1 MKSVMSHSFAEVTN
15 AKVPRSTFNRSCGVK
30 TTFDAGYLIPIF
42 VDEVIPG
49 DTFNLSMSHFA
60 RLATPLAPVM
70 DNMYLDSFFFFVPTR
85 LIWNNFKKFHGEEE
99 NPGDSNDFQ
108 IPTMDAPTGGHLNGS
123 LSDYLG
129 IPTEHHASNTLTHS
143 SLLHRAYNLTW
154 NEHFRDQNLQ
164 DSVVV
169 DKDDGPD
176 TTTDYALLRRGKRH
190 DYFTSCLPWP
200 QKADDGA
207 VDLPL
212 GTSAPVTGIGKFNQ
226 TYSTGPQTAYETG
239 ASSSSSYSSYTD
251 VGTTTNTQFYVEED
265 PNNSGYPNIKA
276 DLSAA
281 TAATIDDLILSF
293 QTQALYRRDAR
304 AGTRY
309 PELVHS
315 HYGVK
320 PYDLLYRPLYLGGG
334 STPINIHPVA
344 NTSADGTNNQ
354 GELTGFGTSA
364 GAGAGFVQSFA
375 EHGYILGLVSVRADL
390 TYQEGLDRLYS
401 KQDRFDFYYPALAN
415 LGEQSVLNKEIFADG
430 SAADETVFGYQ
441 ERWAEYRFKQSK
453 ITGQFRSNYS
463 SSLDYWHLSQE
474 FGTLP
479 SLNATFIEDNP
490 PIDRVIATP
499 AEPHFIFDAYFKLIC
514 ARPMPVYSVP
524 SLKAYF

>member
-1 MKSVMSHSFAEVTN
+1 MPPFIWRKNMKSVMNHSFAEVSN
-15 AKVPRSTFNRSCGVK
+15 IKVPRSSFNRSCGLK
-30 TTFDAGYLIPIF
+30 TTFDAGYLVPVF

-49 DTFNLSMSHFA
+49 DTFNLRMSHFA
-60 RLATPLAPVM
+60 RLATPLTPVM
-70 DNMYLDSFFFFVPTR
+70 DNMYLDTFFFFCPTR
-85 LIWNNFKKFHGEEE
+85 LLWDNFKKFHGEQDD
-99 NPGDSNDFQ
+99 PGDSTDFQ
-108 IPTMDAPTGGHLNGS
+108 IPTMNAPTGGHLNGS

-143 SLLHRAYNLTW
+143 SLLHRAYNQIW

-164 DSVVV
+164 DKVVV
-169 DKDDGPD
+169 DTDDGPD

-207 VDLPL
+207 VSLPL
-212 GTSAPVTGIGKFNQ
+212 GTSAPVQ
-226 TYSTGPQTAYETG
+226 TDANITNNVIVYSTNASAYKAMD
-239 ASSSSSYSSYTD
+239 ASASL
-251 VGTTTNTQFYVEED
+251 TT
-265 PNNSGYPNIKA
+265 
-276 DLSAA
+276 LSATGGVVGDALYANLSNA

-309 PELVHS
+309 PELTYS

-320 PYDLLYRPLYLGGG
+320 PYDLLFRPLYLGGG

-344 NTSADGTNNQ
+344 NTAGGTATQ
-354 GELTGFGTSA
+354 GDLTGYGTSA
-364 GAGAGFVQSFA
+364 SSGIGFVQSFA
-375 EHGYILGLVSVRADL
+375 EHGYIIGLVSARADL
-390 TYQEGLDRLYS
+390 TYQEGLDRMFS

-415 LGEQSVLNKEIFADG
+415 IGEQAVLNKEIFADG
-430 SAADETVFGYQ
+430 SASDATVFGYQ

-463 SSLDYWHLSQE
+463 TSLDSWHLSQE
-474 FGTLP
+474 FGSLPTLN
-479 SLNATFIEDNP
+479 STFIQDNP
-490 PIDRVIATP
+490 PIDRVIAT
-499 AEPHFIFDAYFKLIC
+499 ASEPHFIFDAYFDLVC
-514 ARPMPVYSVP
+514 ARPIPTFSVP
-524 SLKAYF
+524 SLKQYF

>member
-1 MKSVMSHSFAEVTN
+1 MKSVMQHSFAEVN
-15 AKVPRSTFNRSCGVK
+15 SARVPRSSFNRSHGYK
-30 TTFDAGYLIPIF
+30 TTFDAGYLIPVY

-49 DTFNLSMSHFA
+49 DTFNCRMQHFA
-60 RLATPLAPVM
+60 RLATPLSPVM
-70 DNMYLDSFFFFVPTR
+70 DNMYLDSFFFFIPTR

-99 NPGDSNDFQ
+99 DPGDSNDFSV
-108 IPTMDAPTGGHLNGS
+108 PTMNAPTGGHLNGS

-129 IPTEHHASNTLTHS
+129 IPTEHHASNTLTHN
-143 SLLHRAYNLTW
+143 SLLHRAYNAVW
-154 NEHFRDQNLQ
+154 NEWFRDQNLQ

-176 TTTDYALLRRGKRH
+176 TSTDYTLLRRGKRH

-207 VDLPL
+207 VALPL
-212 GTSAPVTGIGKFNQ
+212 GTEAPVTGIGAFNQ
-226 TYSTGPQTAYETG
+226 TYGTGSTVYETG
-239 ASSSSSYSSYTD
+239 AS
-251 VGTTTNTQFYVEED
+251 TTTTYADGKIFNVSGNDNAVYLEED
-265 PNNSGYPNIKA
+265 PNNTGYPNVRA
-276 DLSAA
+276 DLSSA

-309 PELVHS
+309 PELVLS

-320 PYDLLYRPLYLGGG
+320 PYDVLYRPLYLGGG
-334 STPINIHPVA
+334 SSPINIHPVA
-344 NTSADGTNNQ
+344 NTSEDATSKQ
-354 GELTGFGTSA
+354 GELTGFGTSS
-364 GAGAGFVQSFA
+364 GNNGFVQSFA

-390 TYQEGLDRLYS
+390 TYQEGLERMYS
-401 KQDRFDFYYPALAN
+401 RQDRFDFYYPALAM

-441 ERWAEYRFKQSK
+441 ERWAEYRHKPSK

-463 SSLDYWHLSQE
+463 SSLDYWHLSEE

-479 SLNATFIEDNP
+479 SLNASFIEDNP

-499 AEPHFIFDAYFKLIC
+499 SEPHIIFDAYFDLVC
-514 ARPMPVYSVP
+514 ARPMPTFSVP
-524 SLKAYF
+524 SLKAFF

>member
-1 MKSVMSHSFAEVTN
+1 MKSVMQHSFAEVSS
-15 AKVPRSTFNRSCGVK
+15 AKVPRSSFNRSHGLK
-30 TTFDAGYLIPIF
+30 TTFDFDYLVPIY

-49 DTFNLSMSHFA
+49 DTFNLRMSHFA
-60 RLATPLAPVM
+60 RLATPLSPIM
-70 DNMYLDSFFFFVPTR
+70 DNMYLDTFFFFIPTR
-85 LIWNNFKKFHGEEE
+85 LIWNNFKKFHGEED

-108 IPTMDAPTGGHLNGS
+108 IPTMNAPIGGHLNGS

-143 SLLHRAYNLTW
+143 SLLHRSYNLVY
-154 NEHFRDQNLQ
+154 NEWFKDQNLQ
-164 DSVVV
+164 NDVVV
-169 DKDDGPD
+169 DTDDGPD
-176 TTTDYALLRRGKRH
+176 TTTDYSLLKRGKRH

-212 GTSAPVTGIGKFNQ
+212 GTSAPIYGTNMDFDGIDDNANRVNVYNASG
-226 TYSTGPQTAYETG
+226 TG
-239 ASSSSSYSSYTD
+239 AALRALRGDATGVYGD
-251 VGTTTNTQFYVEED
+251 NAALGTGEIRVDLTQ
-265 PNNSGYPNIKA
+265 
-276 DLSAA
+276 A

-309 PELVHS
+309 PELVLS

-320 PYDLLYRPLYLGGG
+320 PYDVLFRPLYLGGG
-334 STPINIHPVA
+334 STPININPVA
-344 NTSADGTNNQ
+344 NTSADGTNVQ
-354 GELTGFGTSA
+354 GELTAFGTSA
-364 GAGAGFVQSFA
+364 GQGDGFVQSFA
-375 EHGYILGLVSVRADL
+375 EHGYILGLCCARADL
-390 TYQEGLDRLYS
+390 TYQEGLDRMYS

-430 SAADETVFGYQ
+430 SASDETVFGYQ

-453 ITGQFRSNYS
+453 ITGQFRSNYT
-463 SSLDYWHLSQE
+463 SSLDSWHLSEE
-474 FGTLP
+474 FSTLP
-479 SLNATFIEDNP
+479 SLNATFIQQNTP
-490 PIDRVIATP
+490 VDRCIATP
-499 AEPHFIFDAYFKLIC
+499 TEPHLIFDAYFDLVC

-524 SLKAYF
+524 SLKQYF